1 MAVTTKE
8 FFRGAATTSTGT
20 TLYTTAA
27 TETSII
33 TNIIAANTSA
43 SAQTVTIAI
52 AGTAILS
59 GVSVPANSTTA
70 IDLKV
75 PLIATGSTRTI
86 TGGASAT
93 SVNLF
98 ISGVTL

>member
-1 MAVTTKE
+1 MAVTTKV

-27 TETSII
+27 TETAII
-33 TNIIAANTSA
+33 SNIVLANTSA
-43 SAQTVTIAI
+43 SAQTGTVAIDGTTILAAVSI
-52 AGTAILS
+52 A
-59 GVSVPANSTTA
+59 ANSTTA

-75 PLIATGSTRTI
+75 PLISTGTTKTI

-93 SVNLF
+93 SVNIF